1 MILFKESLNID
12 CQQMTLE
19 IQVMAWDRDKK
30 VVGLNR
36 LMGSQPPPPTPFLII
51 GSPKAI
57 LI

>member
-36 LMGSQPPPPTPFLII
+36 LMGSQPPPPP
-51 GSPKAI
+51 S
-57 LI
+57 